1 MEVQLHNVKNE
12 IIIIDEQTV
21 CNNCKLNRLD
31 VHT

>member
-21 CNNCKLNRLD
+21 CNNRNLNRLD